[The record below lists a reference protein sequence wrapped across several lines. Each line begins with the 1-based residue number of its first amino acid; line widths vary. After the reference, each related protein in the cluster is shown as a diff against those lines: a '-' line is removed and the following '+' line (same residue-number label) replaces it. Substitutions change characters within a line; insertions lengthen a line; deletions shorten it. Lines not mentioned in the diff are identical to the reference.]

1 MADNFPPELSFDNY
15 KLLSDLL
22 LISFIL
28 LSFHSPRSLLHL
40 IILIIIIICFIIQ
53 PIIYKGKYSAIVHS
67 RVSSFAITFGFKMC
81 IWLKNFVNITHN
93 TTVSDF
99 QPFLY
104 TLFYWRKN
112 VTSGKKDDFQP
123 TNKLIIK
130 NILERIVF
138 MFIKWIIYEGC
149 FILVDMYS
157 NINEIPPSPYFFRI
171 FDMFISGKSPITI
184 KLLLLC
190 SLYMV
195 LVYFIMSLTYDQF
208 LLITGIILLFL
219 NIIFPFL
226 SDTNI
231 TFFKRK
237 IITIRRWCISFLFDT
252 QYIFNSPWL
261 STSPREFWS
270 YRWNTFYNEI
280 WKELGYI
287 PLHNYLI
294 TSHSFSSNN
303 KKKLIKMMGVLGA
316 FFISGILH
324 EYLLWTETNKLTLEQ
339 FNFFLFHGIIFII
352 WEFIS
357 IKNDFK
363 GRIIL
368 FLILFFS
375 LPSMIEP
382 YLRYDQW
389 IIPSYFININR
400 ISS

>member
-93 TTVSDF
+93 TTVSEF

-219 NIIFPFL
+219 NIIFPSL

-252 QYIFNSPWL
+252 QYIFNSLWL

-294 TSHSFSSNN
+294 TTYSFSSNN

-339 FNFFLFHGIIFII
+339 FNFFLFHGMIFII

-382 YLRYDQW
+382 YLRYEQW

>member
-40 IILIIIIICFIIQ
+40 IILIIITICFIIQ

-171 FDMFISGKSPITI
+171 FDMFISEDGVSHF
-184 KLLLLC
+184 
-190 SLYMV
+190 Y
-195 LVYFIMSLTYDQF
+195 
-208 LLITGIILLFL
+208 LIH
-219 NIIFPFL
+219 NIYL
-226 SDTNI
+226 
-231 TFFKRK
+231 
-237 IITIRRWCISFLFDT
+237 
-252 QYIFNSPWL
+252 WL

-382 YLRYDQW
+382 YLRYEQW

-400 ISS
+400 ISF